1 MFFSLMSKIYFC
13 KIWMRCNCEESLPCV
28 NFPHVK
34 VYRKF
39 LVLLTNALLCGQS
52 KAVLLTLHKL
62 NLQPFFAIISSSK
75 ELDRW

>member
-1 MFFSLMSKIYFC
+1 
-13 KIWMRCNCEESLPCV
+13 MRCNCEESLPCV

-39 LVLLTNALLCGQS
+39 LVLLTNALLCANYCI
-52 KAVLLTLHKL
+52 AVLLTLHKL

-75 ELDRW
+75 ELDRWQTSCFVTTDH